1 VPERQVTQASSYWRG
16 LSQKRLSWRRALKA
30 GGVGLGAAALGLA
43 GCGGGE
49 EKNGTPSA
57 DENSFL
63 TPIGKQE
70 VPVYGGHGVSAT
82 RTIFSGLDLQ
92 VGVDNQ
98 AAAVY
103 HGYLLASPAATR
115 PSRPRRRKA
124 ME

>member
-1 VPERQVTQASSYWRG
+1 MRASSYWQA
-16 LSQKRLSWRRALKA
+16 LSQKRLSRRRALKA
-30 GGVGLGAAALGLA
+30 GTVGLGAAALGLV

-49 EKNGTPSA
+49 EEADTSGA
-57 DENSFL
+57 DESFL
-63 TPIGKQE
+63 TPTGVKE
-70 VPVYGGHGVSAT
+70 TPVYGGHSVTAT
-82 RTIFSGLDLQ
+82 RVIFSGLDLQ

-98 AAAVY
+98 AAAVD